1 MPRQP
6 WGNAVHRGSAFL
18 DDWPYL
24 LTIDRLRDHRVG
36 VPDQAC
42 NVLDRDVMLREQR
55 HEAVPKLPRCPV
67 LAGEGGV
74 VEYLPEVTAD
84 VVGGH
89 LRAVPSREHQLTGV
103 VLCFLRALRA
113 STQPLGKARLCRDF
127 GVLVSPFLR
136 TERQTGSR
144 PRTGQ
149 GVSLVTLKSQDLH
162 VRLESGQSAFGPQL
176 KEGWV
181 WNRSRIRLGVSESR
195 DPALLLHHR
204 RVTVWATSGTHL
216 LQNPG
221 LAHAGGEESVAANPS
236 SREET
241 YGGT

>member
-74 VEYLPEVTAD
+74 VEYFLKSRRM
-84 VVGGH
+84 
-89 LRAVPSREHQLTGV
+89 LWAVIFEPFRVENTSS
-103 VLCFLRALRA
+103 RA
-113 STQPLGKARLCRDF
+113 SFCASLGL
-127 GVLVSPFLR
+127 
-136 TERQTGSR
+136 
-144 PRTGQ
+144 
-149 GVSLVTLKSQDLH
+149 
-162 VRLESGQSAFGPQL
+162 
-176 KEGWV
+176 
-181 WNRSRIRLGVSESR
+181 
-195 DPALLLHHR
+195 
-204 RVTVWATSGTHL
+204 
-216 LQNPG
+216 
-221 LAHAGGEESVAANPS
+221 
-236 SREET
+236 
-241 YGGT
+241 